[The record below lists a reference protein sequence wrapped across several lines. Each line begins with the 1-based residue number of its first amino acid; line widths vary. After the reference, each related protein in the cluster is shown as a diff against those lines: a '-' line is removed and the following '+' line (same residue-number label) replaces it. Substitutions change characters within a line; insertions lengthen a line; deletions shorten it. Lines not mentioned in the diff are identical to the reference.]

1 MELVEKE
8 TPYDDHRFARL
19 SVRSTDLLRAEIG
32 DRIAADSVALKD
44 GDVLVQNR
52 RRRGKSSE
60 KIFFLNFDK
69 NCASFRYCVFCLV
82 SKSWYDWV
90 NISCLFF

>member
-52 RRRGKSSE
+52 RRR
-60 KIFFLNFDK
+60 
-69 NCASFRYCVFCLV
+69 
-82 SKSWYDWV
+82 
-90 NISCLFF
+90 